1 MPGITAIYFALA
13 RTEVINALSL
23 GVIFIEA
30 GSIQNNILGSILQI
44 IGKKVL
50 FLSFFLNVENLVILM
65 NDTHSE

>member
-1 MPGITAIYFALA
+1 LPRRTALPGITAIYFALA

-50 FLSFFLNVENLVILM
+50 FLSFF
-65 NDTHSE
+65 